1 MGNKSK
7 AALAHLENLTKA
19 SAKVYKAIVEE
30 CLDSEDPHCQPG
42 PDNDMW
48 DLATVSNSSD
58 GGECLC
64 DNVAQ
69 EAFHITFGGENSD
82 TESDEDGS
90 EFDEADIADDARL
103 LTFSNILAQ
112 AQAASVEAEKRADAS
127 KKWWKPYKGNS
138 GRSQCCFHASCR
150 AIAARGKQTFISP
163 WLTTMQ
169 KRPSIHNE
177 ETEGEIIP
185 LSPAPAS
192 VSKTLSVHDQ

>member
-7 AALAHLENLTKA
+7 AARACLENLTKA

-30 CLDSEDPHCQPG
+30 CSDSEDPHCQPG

-58 GGECLC
+58 GRECLH

-69 EAFHITFGGENSD
+69 EAFHITF
-82 TESDEDGS
+82 
-90 EFDEADIADDARL
+90 ARL

-112 AQAASVEAEKRADAS
+112 AQAASVEAEKWADAS
-127 KKWWKPYKGNS
+127 KKRRKPYKGNS
-138 GRSQCCFHASCR
+138 GRSQCCFHASRR
-150 AIAARGKQTFISP
+150 AIAARGKQTFISS

-169 KRPSIHNE
+169 KRPSIRNE

-185 LSPAPAS
+185 LLPAPAS

>member
-7 AALAHLENLTKA
+7 AARACLENLTKA

-30 CLDSEDPHCQPG
+30 CSDSEDPHCQPG

-48 DLATVSNSSD
+48 DLATVSDSSD
-58 GGECLC
+58 GGECLR

-69 EAFHITFGGENSD
+69 EAFHITFEGENLD

-127 KKWWKPYKGNS
+127 KKRRKPYKGNS
-138 GRSQCCFHASCR
+138 GRSQHRFRASRR
-150 AIAARGKQTFISP
+150 AIAAGGKQTFISS

-169 KRPSIHNE
+169 KRPSIRNE

-185 LSPAPAS
+185 LLPAPAS